1 MTAKT
6 KITTAKILFLVVV
19 ILHFIGLFYNHLLA
33 FVSKPLLMTALV
45 FVYLVSVQKANFWYV
60 SALFFS
66 FWGDVL
72 LLFENQFF
80 VLGLGSFLIT
90 QLLYTKLVGSFLKK
104 TSLSKI
110 IIISLPF
117 VFYLFSFLYII
128 LDKVIDVKLPVI
140 VYALVISTFGALSF
154 LYYLQ
159 QKTKASLWLFL
170 GAVLFMLSD
179 SIIALN
185 RFYDTT
191 IDAQVFIMLT
201 YILAQYLICKSFIL
215 QVSSQE

>member
-215 QVSSQE
+215 QAFSQE

>member
-19 ILHFIGLFYNHLLA
+19 ILHFIGLFYNDLLA

-72 LLFENQFF
+72 LLFNNQYFI
-80 VLGLGSFLIT
+80 LGLGSFLIT
-90 QLLYTKLVGSFLKK
+90 QLLYIKLIISLIKRV
-104 TSLSKI
+104 TLSKI
-110 IIISLPF
+110 TIVSLPF
-117 VFYLFSFLYII
+117 LFYFLSFLHLI
-128 LDKVIDVKLPVI
+128 LDKVIDIKLPVI
-140 VYALVISTFGALSF
+140 VYGFVLSLFGILSF

-159 QKTKASLWLFL
+159 QKTTASLWLFL
-170 GAVLFMLSD
+170 GAILFILSD

-185 RFYDTT
+185 QFYNTK
-191 IDAQVFIMLT
+191 IDAQIYIMLT
-201 YILAQYLICKSFIL
+201 YILAQYLICKSFF
-215 QVSSQE
+215 SQTSFQK

>member
-215 QVSSQE
+215 QASSQE

>member
-72 LLFENQFF
+72 LLFNNQYFI
-80 VLGLGSFLIT
+80 LGLGSFLIT
-90 QLLYTKLVGSFLKK
+90 QLLYIKLIISLIKRV
-104 TSLSKI
+104 TLSKI
-110 IIISLPF
+110 TIVSLPF
-117 VFYLFSFLYII
+117 LFYFLSFLHLI
-128 LDKVIDVKLPVI
+128 LDKVIDIKLPVI
-140 VYALVISTFGALSF
+140 VYGFVLSLFGILSF

-159 QKTKASLWLFL
+159 QKTTASLWLFL
-170 GAVLFMLSD
+170 GAILFMLSD

-185 RFYDTT
+185 QFYNTK
-191 IDAQVFIMLT
+191 IDAQIYIMLT
-201 YILAQYLICKSFIL
+201 YILAQYLICKSFI
-215 QVSSQE
+215 SQTSFQK